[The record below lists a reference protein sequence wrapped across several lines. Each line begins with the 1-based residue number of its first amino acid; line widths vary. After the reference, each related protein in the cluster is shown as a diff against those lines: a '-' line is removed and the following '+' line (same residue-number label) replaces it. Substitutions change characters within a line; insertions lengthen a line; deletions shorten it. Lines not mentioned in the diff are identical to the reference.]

1 MFLQQNTPLRSRI
14 LVTACVFCL
23 LYILIAALPATVFE
37 LLFCRIPAWLASLY
51 LGAPCDGTAMAL
63 RSGHILAVTH
73 ACGGSDFFI
82 LICSMIAWYATA
94 PGGLQLNGG
103 ATSLSSALEGT
114 VTPVPRS
121 GCNPTLQKVSS
132 FKFQLGR
139 AFILLFMAWAFV
151 NAVNSLRVVL
161 SAWTRLASEALLPE
175 RFDAAV
181 HMVSGVMIFFPAL
194 LVVWWICKTRTNEV
208 LNERKN

>member
-1 MFLQQNTPLRSRI
+1 MFLQQDISKRIRI
-14 LVTACVFCL
+14 LVTASVFCL
-23 LYILIAALPATVFE
+23 LYFLIACLPATPFE
-37 LLFCRIPAWLASLY
+37 LLFCRGPAWLASLY
-51 LGAPCDGTAMAL
+51 LGAACDGTTLSL

-82 LICSMIAWYATA
+82 LVCSMIAWYGMA
-94 PGGLQLNGG
+94 PSGMQLSGGV
-103 ATSLSSALEGT
+103 TSLKRALEGT

-132 FKFQLGR
+132 FKFQVGR
-139 AFILLFMAWAFV
+139 TFILFFIAWAFV
-151 NAVNSLRVVL
+151 NGVNGLRVVL
-161 SAWTRLASEALLPE
+161 SFWTRLASEALLPE

-194 LVVWWICKTRTNEV
+194 LVVWWVCKT
-208 LNERKN
+208 ERKRGAA

>member
-1 MFLQQNTPLRSRI
+1 MQYARI
-14 LVTACVFCL
+14 TITACVFCL
-23 LYILIAALPATVFE
+23 LYILIAFLPSSAFD

-51 LGAPCDGTAMAL
+51 LGATCEGTMLAL
-63 RSGHILAVTH
+63 RSGCLLAVTH
-73 ACGGSDFFI
+73 ACGGSDFFV

-103 ATSLSSALEGT
+103 VTSSNRPLEGT
-114 VTPVPRS
+114 VTPVPQS
-121 GCNPTLQKVSS
+121 GCNPTLQKASS

-139 AFILLFMAWAFV
+139 TFVHLFLAWAFV
-151 NAVNSLRVVL
+151 NVVNSMRVVL
-161 SAWTRLASEALLPE
+161 SVWTRLVSEALLPE

-194 LVVWWICKTRTNEV
+194 LCVWWLCKTRTYEV
-208 LNERKN
+208 FNARKK